1 MIRPILLVLSL
12 LFSFQAFAI
21 IDQGLEIN
29 ALYESFNKANYD
41 LALKQSSELIEDLE
55 EQTPLPKEKLGL
67 IHYWRG
73 LCFNRKKEYAKALIN
88 FEKSIQYQFKAKD
101 LLYEYGKALYGMGE
115 LDQAKKIFAESYQN
129 KYQTS
134 LSLFYLGIIAEE
146 IEETEK
152 QIVPHKVADK
162 APIQKVVK
170 PIRVK
175 KVKETTPLATLNVD
189 TELGQV
195 YEAFKTGLYDRSNRL
210 LQELQDKVKLSAP
223 HQTETLGL
231 IAYWQGLN
239 YNRQMDYTNATTAF
253 EAALQYDF
261 KAPDLQYEYAQAL
274 YGSERL
280 PEAITAFQE
289 SFKQQFKPGVSLYYM
304 AFLMQE
310 SGEKYKANEYYQM
323 ISKLSEEEK
332 KDVEQAAQMQIAT
345 MQLELVESKPDAIR
359 GVEAVVIP
367 QFKTAIA
374 LDKESNLAKEM
385 TTKIRELQEKY
396 ELVLFKMRNN
406 RPTQVPPYFLRA
418 SLDNA
423 FDDNVVYSADET
435 QLSQSE
441 KASAFTKMDLMGRY
455 SFYYKNILSFSPELR
470 TNRTRYHNRSA
481 TIQANDNY
489 AIVPAIRSAYEH
501 TLWNRP
507 ASHLF
512 DFEYNYAHRDLN
524 AEDKLIFSS
533 RTQTYMLGERF
544 NIFTNGET
552 ILRYRQ
558 RHFDSYRAASNS
570 ITNSFVLE
578 QVLSLKSGHM
588 LILMGSYDQVRNNTE
603 LFNTNALMTRAD
615 VIFPRY
621 KEWFTPTLGMGLT
634 FTDPYNNSSRG
645 QEKLLNPSVKLTRT
659 ISARMRATLRLEYWK
674 NYSNA
679 SSFKY
684 TKQATG
690 IELEYVF

>member
-12 LFSFQAFAI
+12 LISFQAFATF
-21 IDQGLEIN
+21 DHGPEIN
-29 ALYESFNKANYD
+29 ELYESFNKANYD
-41 LALKQSSELIEDLE
+41 LALKQSRELIQDLE

-67 IHYWRG
+67 VHYWRG
-73 LCFNRKKEYAKALIN
+73 ICFNRKKEYSKALIN
-88 FEKSIQYQFKAKD
+88 LEKSIKYQLRAKD
-101 LLYEYGKALYGMGE
+101 LLYEYGKALYSLGE
-115 LDQAKKIFAESYQN
+115 YEQAKLIFQESYQS

-146 IEETEK
+146 IEEAKKQNSPVKIAEK
-152 QIVPHKVADK
+152 SLTQEVSKPNQALSPK
-162 APIQKVVK
+162 AP
-170 PIRVK
+170 
-175 KVKETTPLATLNVD
+175 LNFD
-189 TELGQV
+189 TGLGEV
-195 YEAFKTGLYDRSNRL
+195 YEAYKTGLYDRSNRL
-210 LQELQDKVKLSAP
+210 LQELQHKVKLSAP
-223 HQTETLGL
+223 RQTETLGL
-231 IAYWQGLN
+231 ISYWQGLN
-239 YNRQMDYTNATTAF
+239 YNRQMDYTKATSAF

-280 PEAITAFQE
+280 PEAIGAFQE

-323 ISKLSEEEK
+323 ISTLSEEEK
-332 KDVEQAAQMQIAT
+332 KDVEQAAQMQIAS
-345 MQLELVESKPDAIR
+345 MQLQLVESKPDAIR

-367 QFKTAIA
+367 QFKKAIA
-374 LDKESNLAKEM
+374 LEKESSLAKEM
-385 TTKIRELQEKY
+385 STKIRELQEKY

-406 RPTQVPPYFLRA
+406 RPTQAPPYFLRA

-455 SFYYKNILSFSPELR
+455 SFYYKNILSFSPEVR
-470 TNRTRYHNRSA
+470 TNRTRYHNRKAS
-481 TIQANDNY
+481 IQANDNY

-533 RTQTYMLGERF
+533 RTNTYMLGERF
-544 NIFTNGET
+544 NIFSNGET

-578 QVLSLKSGHM
+578 QVLFLKSGHM
-588 LILMGSYDQVRNNTE
+588 LILMGSYDQARNNTE
-603 LFNTNALMTRAD
+603 LFNTNAFMTRAD

-645 QEKLLNPSVKLTRT
+645 QEKLLNPSLKLTRT

-679 SSFKY
+679 TSFKY

>member
-12 LFSFQAFAI
+12 LLSFQASATMI
-21 IDQGLEIN
+21 EGLEIN
-29 ALYESFNKANYD
+29 ALYDSFNKANYD
-41 LALKQSSELIEDLE
+41 QALEQSRELINDLE
-55 EQTPLPKEKLGL
+55 KQTPQPKDKLGL
-67 IHYWRG
+67 LHYWRG
-73 LCFNRKKEYAKALIN
+73 LCFNRKKDYAKALIN
-88 FEKSIQYQFKAKD
+88 FEKSIKYQFKAKD
-101 LLYEYGKALYGMGE
+101 LLYEYGKALYALGE
-115 LDQAKKIFAESYQN
+115 LDQAQKVFADSYQN

-146 IEETEK
+146 LEESKK
-152 QIVPHKVADK
+152 QVAPEITPQEVPTKTAEV
-162 APIQKVVK
+162 PQKVK
-170 PIRVK
+170 PTVAA
-175 KVKETTPLATLNVD
+175 TPPAPVNVD
-189 TELGQV
+189 AELGQV
-195 YEAFKTGLYDRSNRL
+195 YEAFKTGLYDRANRQ
-210 LQELQDKVKLSAP
+210 LQELKEKVKLTAP
-223 HQTETLGL
+223 QQTETLGL

-239 YNRQMDYTNATTAF
+239 YNRQMDYTNATPAF
-253 EAALQYDF
+253 ESALSFDF

-280 PEAITAFQE
+280 PEAIAAFQE

-310 SGEKYKANEYYQM
+310 SGDKYKANEYYQL
-323 ISKLSEEEK
+323 ISTLSEEEK
-332 KDVEQAAQMQIAT
+332 KEVEQASQMQIAT
-345 MQLELVESKPDAIR
+345 MQLELIEAKPDAIR

-367 QFKTAIA
+367 QFRKAMA
-374 LDKESNLAKEM
+374 LDKDSNLAKEM
-385 TTKIRELQEKY
+385 SAKIRELQEKY

-435 QLSQSE
+435 QISQSQ
-441 KASAFTKMDLMGRY
+441 KASSFTKLDVMGRY
-455 SFYYKNILSFSPELR
+455 SYYLKNIMSFSPELR
-470 TNRTRYHNRSA
+470 TNRTRYHNRND

-489 AIVPAIRSAYEH
+489 AIVPAVRTAYEH

-512 DFEYNYAHRDLN
+512 DYEYNYAHRDLN

-544 NIFTNGET
+544 NLLSNGET
-552 ILRYRQ
+552 IVRYRQ
-558 RHFDSYRAASNS
+558 RHFDSYLAASNS
-570 ITNSFVLE
+570 VTNSFVLE
-578 QVLSLKSGHM
+578 QILSLKSGHM
-588 LILMGSYDQVRNNTE
+588 LILMGSYDQARNNTD
-603 LFNTNALMTRAD
+603 LFNTNALMTRMD

-621 KEWFTPTLGMGLT
+621 KDWFTPTVGMGLT

-645 QEKLLNPSVKLTRT
+645 LEKLINPSVKLTRT
-659 ISARMRATLRLEYWK
+659 ISPRMRATFRLEYWK
-674 NYSNA
+674 NNSNA
-679 SSFKY
+679 TSFQY

-690 IELEYVF
+690 VELEYVF